1 MRRILQYLCSV
12 VMPLVSKRKELLGF
26 LIVVHVVLVGLA
38 GLSAFLLRYEFAIP
52 PAAWRCVAWGLA
64 AWIVTKPFSFYRFNT
79 LASWRHFSVADL
91 ASLLK
96 ANMLGSALAFGALA
110 AFCPV
115 PFPRSI
121 IVLDLALCILLTAGA
136 RVMIRMLVEYST
148 YAQRIAPKRT
158 LIYGAGEAGILL
170 LQESRR
176 NPRFGYEICGFIDD
190 LKYRNELVQGVRILG
205 RGEDLKRLVMNH
217 TIERVLIAV
226 PSADSSQMFRII
238 ALCHESGIAFRTMP
252 SVSEILAGHSH
263 SNELREVAVEDVL
276 GRSAVRVDDA
286 EIWAK
291 IAGQVV
297 LVTGAAGSI
306 GSELCRQVARYG
318 PSKLVAFELSETA
331 LFFLERE
338 INELFPLLP
347 FSPEVGNVQN
357 LQRLRDVFAQHTPG
371 VVFHAAAYKHV
382 PLMEKHIFEA
392 VENNVFGTYNA
403 AIAASEY
410 GVEDF
415 VMISS
420 DKAVNPTNMMGA
432 TKRVAE
438 LVVRSQ
444 QNSTTRFVSVRFGNV
459 LGSNGSVLPIF
470 KKQIA
475 AGGPVTVTHPD
486 MERFFMTIPEASQL
500 VLQAC
505 AMGCGGEIFVLEM
518 GKPVKIVDLAHQLIR
533 LSGLTPEVDIKIQFT
548 GSRPGEKLREEINLA
563 DEPMLS
569 TLHEKIKIFAGRG
582 LKPENISLH
591 LHRLRK
597 CCEQRNAQ
605 ALVSELKLMV
615 PEYAVSEDIC
625 ARTRLTESLTNLG
638 LALRSGPLAETVAP
652 SKALQHRDSTGRL
665 GSRVPVR

>member
-1 MRRILQYLCSV
+1 MSGMFRRFCSV
-12 VMPLVSKRKELLGF
+12 VSPLVSKRRELLGF
-26 LIVVHVVLVGLA
+26 LIAVQVVLAGLA
-38 GLSAFLLRYEFAIP
+38 GLSAFLLRYEFTIP
-52 PAAWRCVAWGLA
+52 TVAWQCVAWGLA
-64 AWIVTKPFSFYRFNT
+64 TWIVTKPFLFYRLNT
-79 LASWRHFSVADL
+79 LASWRHFSLPDL
-91 ASLLK
+91 AGLLK
-96 ANMLGSALAFGALA
+96 ANILGSALAFGALA

-115 PFPRSI
+115 RFSRSI

-136 RVMIRMLVEYST
+136 RVMTRMLIEYFIYT
-148 YAQRIAPKRT
+148 QRIDPKRA
-158 LIYGAGEAGILL
+158 LIYGAGEAGMLL

-176 NPRFGYEICGFIDD
+176 NPEFGYEICGFIDD
-190 LKYRNELVQGVRILG
+190 MKHQHQLVQGVRVLG
-205 RGEDLKRLVMNH
+205 RGEDLKRLVVNH
-217 TIERVLIAV
+217 KVERVLVAI

-238 ALCHESGIAFRTMP
+238 ALCHESGVAFRTMP
-252 SVSEILAGHSH
+252 SLSEILSGNSH
-263 SNELREVAVEDVL
+263 GNELREVAVEDVL
-276 GRSAVRVDDA
+276 GRSPVRIEDA
-286 EIWAK
+286 DIWAK

-297 LVTGAAGSI
+297 LVTGGAGSI

-338 INELFPLLP
+338 INGLYPELTFC
-347 FSPEVGNVQN
+347 PEVGNVQN

-403 AIAASEY
+403 TIAASEY
-410 GVEDF
+410 GVKDF

-438 LVVRSQ
+438 LLVGSQ
-444 QNSTTRFVSVRFGNV
+444 QNSRTRFVSVRFGNV

-505 AMGCGGEIFVLEM
+505 TMGCGGEIFVLEM
-518 GKPVKIVDLAHQLIR
+518 GKPVKIVDLARRLIR
-533 LSGLTPEVDIKIQFT
+533 LSGLSPDVDIKIQFT
-548 GSRPGEKLREEINLA
+548 GFRPGEKLREEINLA
-563 DEPMLS
+563 DETMLS
-569 TLHEKIKIFAGRG
+569 TPHEKIKIFTGSG
-582 LKPENISLH
+582 PKPENISLH
-591 LHRLRK
+591 LHRLRE
-597 CCEQRNAQ
+597 CCEQRNAR
-605 ALVSELKLMV
+605 ALLSELQLMV
-615 PEYAVSEDIC
+615 PEYGVSEDIC
-625 ARTRLTESLTNLG
+625 ARTALTESLTNLG
-638 LALRSGPLAETVAP
+638 LALRSSPLGKTVVP
-652 SKALQHRDSTGRL
+652 SKTLQHHDGA
-665 GSRVPVR
+665 G